1 MDNHQKTFLTK
12 LCGCCFNN
20 GEDNQGDPDSVQM
33 SALPNSDLQPP
44 ASNSKPQPQPSV
56 SMTPK
61 MQAPQAD
68 LSTLPADENDGL
80 TEKRKEELKI
90 GIDSIR
96 DSSWEE
102 RIALVMRSGIAA
114 STYEKMIDEG
124 FTWQFVNVVFKNPN
138 KIFREIKNISD
149 KNIKTLRNKL
159 APLSA
164 SEKMFFVNAMSEDF
178 YAVHF
183 TNSQVINPKTGEAE
197 LYSRKKLQKR
207 SIPFDENNTPEI
219 DLERTASD
227 DFVFFSLESGTKPH
241 KQVSNIG
248 SKKKEVGM
256 RFDFENSV
264 FKTVSWMYLLDFQ
277 TECND
282 WDVEKYIPGIL
293 TQDEISALNGK
304 KMEYK
309 QYECMFQGASMK
321 QGLLLSIIELLRD
334 EVDAERRDRIFDA
347 VADGTLNLNNVVNG
361 LFRPQVMVPRHFFG
375 VPEESPNLT
384 KLVKESEA

>member
-1 MDNHQKTFLTK
+1 
-12 LCGCCFNN
+12 
-20 GEDNQGDPDSVQM
+20 
-33 SALPNSDLQPP
+33 
-44 ASNSKPQPQPSV
+44 
-56 SMTPK
+56 
-61 MQAPQAD
+61 
-68 LSTLPADENDGL
+68 
-80 TEKRKEELKI
+80 
-90 GIDSIR
+90 
-96 DSSWEE
+96 
-102 RIALVMRSGIAA
+102 
-114 STYEKMIDEG
+114 
-124 FTWQFVNVVFKNPN
+124 
-138 KIFREIKNISD
+138 
-149 KNIKTLRNKL
+149 
-159 APLSA
+159 
-164 SEKMFFVNAMSEDF
+164 
-178 YAVHF
+178 
-183 TNSQVINPKTGEAE
+183 
-197 LYSRKKLQKR
+197 
-207 SIPFDENNTPEI
+207 
-219 DLERTASD
+219 
-227 DFVFFSLESGTKPH
+227 
-241 KQVSNIG
+241 
-248 SKKKEVGM
+248 M

-321 QGLLLSIIELLRD
+321 QGLLLSIIELLRE